1 MKKNQ
6 QVKIGKDFHPSAQY
20 KKYYYLC
27 AVVFFAM
34 VVIPWYLPLLVLAPD
49 VAVIIS
55 LAVALP
61 LFLVFLFT
69 LYWVPKYYDSVVYRL
84 TDKEMVWHRGVWFKN
99 TGIVPYNRITN
110 IDINQG
116 PVSRAFGIGSLKIQT
131 AGYSA
136 ASKWSAEISL
146 QGIEDFEGLREM
158 IMKYVRGKSMTVGN
172 FENNNT
178 SVLAELVKMR
188 KLLER
193 RPSV

>member
-1 MKKNQ
+1 MKQ
-6 QVKIGKDFHPSAQY
+6 QKVKIGEDFHPSAQY

-27 AVVFFAM
+27 AVVFFAII
-34 VVIPWYLPLLVLAPD
+34 VLPWYPPLLVFAPAD
-49 VAVIIS
+49 VAFIIS
-55 LAVALP
+55 MTVALP

-69 LYWVPKYYDSVVYRL
+69 LYWVPKYYNSVVYRL
-84 TDKEMVWHRGVWFKN
+84 TDREMVWHRGVWFKN

-116 PVSRAFGIGSLKIQT
+116 PVSRKFGIGSLKIQT

-146 QGIEDFEGLREM
+146 QGIEDFEGLRET
-158 IMKYVRGKSMTVGN
+158 IMKYVRGKPVAVEN
-172 FENNNT
+172 FENNAG
-178 SVLAELVKMR
+178 VLGEIVKIR

-193 RPSV
+193 RK